1 MIPRGISKQTV
12 NFPAVIFKMAVIQL
26 HCWSFFL
33 KFSNSSQMTIL
44 FIISKVV
51 YDGNEE
57 FNTIFKKI
65 RLQTAVI
72 SMQNDVNTYLS
83 NVAGQTAIEINNV

>member
-1 MIPRGISKQTV
+1 M
-12 NFPAVIFKMAVIQL
+12 
-26 HCWSFFL
+26 
-33 KFSNSSQMTIL
+33 
-44 FIISKVV
+44 SKVV

-57 FNTIFKKI
+57 CNTIFKQI

-72 SMQNDVNTYLS
+72 SMLNDVNTYLS